1 MFEAKCEED
10 QVMISGVS
18 MDSYF
23 ECELVNRGNHFNLL
37 LRMQALYAQNMDGNL
52 WQAIKWQIIL
62 VW

>member
-23 ECELVNRGNHFNLL
+23 QCELVNLLVNRGNHFDLL
-37 LRMQALYAQNMDGNL
+37 LRMQALCAQNMDGNL
-52 WQAIKWQIIL
+52 
-62 VW
+62 

>member
-52 WQAIKWQIIL
+52 
-62 VW
+62 